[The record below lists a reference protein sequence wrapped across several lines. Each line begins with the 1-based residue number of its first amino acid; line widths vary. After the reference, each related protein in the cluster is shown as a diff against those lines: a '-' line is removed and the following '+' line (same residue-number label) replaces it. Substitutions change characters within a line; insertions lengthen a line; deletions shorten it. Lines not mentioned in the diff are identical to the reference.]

1 MKREPTVWEN
11 IFANDT
17 SDKGLISKIYKEL
30 TQLHSRKTNPIK
42 KMGKRP
48 EQTLLQ
54 GEHTEGPETYEKM
67 VSITS
72 HQRDANE
79 NHNEVPSH
87 TSQSCQHKEIHKQML
102 ERMQRKGNPSALLV
116 GMQTG
121 EATVENSMEFP
132 QKTKNGTAF

>member
-1 MKREPTVWEN
+1 MKREPTVWES

-42 KMGKRP
+42 KMGKGL

-67 VSITS
+67 LSIIS
-72 HQRDANE
+72 HQRDAN
-79 NHNEVPSH
+79 
-87 TSQSCQHKEIHKQML
+87 
-102 ERMQRKGNPSALLV
+102 
-116 GMQTG
+116 
-121 EATVENSMEFP
+121 
-132 QKTKNGTAF
+132 